1 MSDQQ
6 EKSKIIVDEDWKSQV
21 QAEKDVQKQLKDE
34 PQDAPPPGEEQASSG
49 PLPPASFTTLVMT
62 LATQAMAA
70 LGQLAD
76 TSGKPL
82 PIDYDHAKHLIDTLR
97 VLEEKTQGNLTT
109 EEAAQLENIVHQL
122 RLLYVDSSKQASPDL
137 SVTTPEKRGPAGEQ

>member
-1 MSDQQ
+1 
-6 EKSKIIVDEDWKSQV
+6 
-21 QAEKDVQKQLKDE
+21 
-34 PQDAPPPGEEQASSG
+34 
-49 PLPPASFTTLVMT
+49 
-62 LATQAMAA
+62 MAA